1 MQLFNSNF
9 KNEVVIINGK
19 KIHLGEE
26 KLIKIPIDRL
36 PTGTLIEIPVYVF
49 NSNKLGPTVLL
60 QGGLHGDEV
69 NSVELIRK
77 MLIDKRYKVQRGC
90 VIVVPLLNVFGFL
103 NLSRDMHGKDVNR
116 SFPGSKKGSLASRMA
131 YYLMKEI
138 IENIDFAIDYHT
150 GGAQRNNFPQIR
162 YTPEDIIAN
171 ELAII
176 FNAPFT
182 FGSKLIP
189 KSFRNECFKHGI
201 PVLVFE
207 GGESLRL
214 DEFASEKGIH
224 GTLNVLRYFNM
235 IKKDIIIPE
244 MQKTIEIENRRWV
257 RASVAGLFSKRIKNG
272 DFVKKG
278 QIIGD
283 IMDTYGETHR
293 FVKAPFSGYIITV
306 NNFPVVNMGDA
317 LFHIGQGRN
326 HNL

>member
-1 MQLFNSNF
+1 MALFNSDF
-9 KNEVVIINGK
+9 KNEVVKIHGEE
-19 KIHLGEE
+19 IHLGEE
-26 KLIKIPIDRL
+26 KLIQIPIDRL

-49 NSNKLGPTVLL
+49 NSNQLGPTILL

-69 NSVELIRK
+69 NSVALIRR

-90 VIVVPLLNVFGFL
+90 VVVVPLLNVFGFL

-116 SFPGSKKGSLASRMA
+116 SFPGSKRGSLASRMA

-138 IENIDFAIDYHT
+138 VENIDFAIDYHT
-150 GGAQRNNFPQIR
+150 GGAQRNNYPQIR
-162 YTPEDIIAN
+162 YTPQDDRAK
-171 ELAII
+171 ELAML

-182 FGSKLIP
+182 FASKLIP
-189 KSFRNECFKHGI
+189 RSFRNECYKHGI

-214 DEFASEKGIH
+214 DEFATQEGIN
-224 GTLNVLRYFNM
+224 GTLRVLKHFKM
-235 IKKDIIIPE
+235 IKEEVSVTEGD
-244 MQKTIEIENRRWV
+244 KTIQIENRNWI
-257 RASVAGLFSKRIKNG
+257 RASVAGLFSKRIENG
-272 DFVKKG
+272 DFVEKG

-293 FVKAPFSGYIITV
+293 FVKASKTGYIISV

-317 LFHIGQGRN
+317 LFHIGVSIN
-326 HNL
+326 